1 MIQPESNRPTEQID
15 FFGHKV
21 IGPLPRI
28 QTLRQDLQPILKLV
42 TLYTKVLDQNGSVA
56 KHLHMPLLSSRIE
69 DRVNSLFSS
78 SYPHVVD
85 LADDDDCYGIRPSWV
100 DVIQE
105 SEMIDQIKLCDE
117 EQYRIFVRGMLV
129 EVNKSDCDILSSNVL
144 QRLLRTPPEPEDV
157 QAEQG
162 ARSELMEGLIELHE
176 DISESEVITQVLST
190 ISTQTNFS

>member
-1 MIQPESNRPTEQID
+1 
-15 FFGHKV
+15 
-21 IGPLPRI
+21 
-28 QTLRQDLQPILKLV
+28 
-42 TLYTKVLDQNGSVA
+42 
-56 KHLHMPLLSSRIE
+56 
-69 DRVNSLFSS
+69 
-78 SYPHVVD
+78 
-85 LADDDDCYGIRPSWV
+85 
-100 DVIQE
+100 
-105 SEMIDQIKLCDE
+105 MIDQIELCDE

-162 ARSELMEGLIELHE
+162 ARSELMECLIELHE